1 MAKSKKTRNNQICY
15 VILSVLSVM
24 LWIGPIGIFGYLAI
38 IQGTFLYQ
46 KISLSVT
53 FLIVVIMTIINV
65 TTRLAMRSRLWIM
78 LIGLY
83 ICLHNIM
90 LPIIVFAVCQTVD
103 ELIVSPLKVYFKT
116 KYKINKE
123 IDGRINA

>member
-1 MAKSKKTRNNQICY
+1 
-15 VILSVLSVM
+15 VL
-24 LWIGPIGIFGYLAI
+24 LWIGPIGIFGCLAI
-38 IQGTFLYQ
+38 MQGTFLYQ

-53 FLIVVIMTIINV
+53 FLVVVIMTLVNV
-65 TTRLAMRSRLWIM
+65 TTKLAMRSRLWIM

-83 ICLHNIM
+83 VCLHNIM
-90 LPIIVFAVCQTVD
+90 LPVIVFAVFQTVD